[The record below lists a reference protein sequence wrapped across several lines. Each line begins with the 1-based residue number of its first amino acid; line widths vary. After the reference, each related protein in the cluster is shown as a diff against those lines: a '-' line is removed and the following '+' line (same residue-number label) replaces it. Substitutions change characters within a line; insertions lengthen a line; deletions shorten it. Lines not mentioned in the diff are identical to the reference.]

1 MPVIKISQSDDRT
14 AEEKAEVTK
23 RITEAMVDVYGANPA
38 SVLVFFEEYDDQ
50 SWGKN
55 GMLNED
61 RKKNK

>member
-14 AEEKAEVTK
+14 TEEKAEVTK
-23 RITEAMVDVYGANPA
+23 RITDAMVDVYGAKPE

-55 GMLNED
+55 GMLNVD